1 VLQLV
6 REQLHEMA
14 AAKSR
19 NVCFHTT
26 GIVLLLLTI
35 AMLLAGFVLVCVFA
49 RPESGYWAGVGGLVA
64 GALCSVCVT
73 CYACLA
79 FRRKASL
86 FGCIKTSLPAAG
98 GPRPQSLEEGEE
110 GQEEHPPTDEHTD
123 TTKLENHGQP
133 IGEWPQRNGHS
144 HGQPHQRNGHTNEDL
159 DKAVERPNGN
169 AGEISGRQNGEV
181 DVHKDQRQPS
191 EQVNGRFVDTDAEK
205 DSTLHQLY

>member
-1 VLQLV
+1 
-6 REQLHEMA
+6 MA

-144 HGQPHQRNGHTNEDL
+144 HGQPHQRNGHANEDL
-159 DKAVERPNGN
+159 DKGVERPNGN
-169 AGEISGRQNGEV
+169 AGEISGGQNGEV